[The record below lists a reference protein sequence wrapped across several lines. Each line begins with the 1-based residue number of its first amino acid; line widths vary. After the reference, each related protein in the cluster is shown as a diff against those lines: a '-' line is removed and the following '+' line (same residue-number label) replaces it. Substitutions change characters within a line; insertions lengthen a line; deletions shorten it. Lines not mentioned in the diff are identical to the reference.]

1 MDELIHL
8 KKTVLGYE
16 ISVYALKAGTDWSV
30 TVLGGC
36 LPHVGSVSL
45 AEYENAAVA
54 VCSILRESHKDQIV
68 GERFARKLAEQGRCN
83 VSVCCG
89 IHYEKP
95 SQDDLVKIVDAA
107 DELLEELCGE
117 IESAE

>member
-1 MDELIHL
+1 MAERIQL

-16 ISVYALKAGTDWSV
+16 ISVFALKAGTDWSV

-45 AEYENAAVA
+45 AEYVNTAVT
-54 VCSILRESHKDQIV
+54 VRSIFRDNHKDQIV
-68 GERFARKLAEQGRCN
+68 GERFARKLAERGRSN
-83 VSVCCG
+83 VSVSCG
-89 IHYEKP
+89 IHYENP
-95 SQDDLVKIVDAA
+95 GEDGLIKIVDTA
-107 DELLEELCGE
+107 DELLEELCGK